1 VTVSNH
7 QRSHSPLQPPIPKPT
22 AIRDHCGFDCKG
34 QLQCLFVRY
43 SLFGKQRGQPPQS
56 SKMMNKFRRMPLNW
70 KILLGV
76 QAVLTLGILGNRI
89 YFLQGA
95 QRGAQQERLEVE
107 AYRGI
112 KARDAAQESALK
124 A

>member
-1 VTVSNH
+1 
-7 QRSHSPLQPPIPKPT
+7 
-22 AIRDHCGFDCKG
+22 
-34 QLQCLFVRY
+34 
-43 SLFGKQRGQPPQS
+43 
-56 SKMMNKFRRMPLNW
+56 MMNKFRRMPLNW

-89 YFLQGA
+89 YFLQEA
-95 QRGAQQERLEVE
+95 QRGAQQERLEAE

-112 KARDAAQESALK
+112 KARDAAQDSAPK